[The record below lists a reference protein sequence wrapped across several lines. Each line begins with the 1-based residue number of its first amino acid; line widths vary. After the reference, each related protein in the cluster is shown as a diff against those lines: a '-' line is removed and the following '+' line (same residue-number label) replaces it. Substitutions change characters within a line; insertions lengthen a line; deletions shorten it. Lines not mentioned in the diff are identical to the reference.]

1 MRILFLTNFYP
12 PYEIG
17 GYEQWCA
24 EVASRLT
31 DRGHEIEVLTSRYG
45 MQLGT
50 ANGTRQVTRALY
62 LQADIAYY
70 RPVNFF
76 LRRPYQEG
84 ANIRTL
90 RKKID
95 QFHPDVV
102 MIWGMWNLSHS
113 LPYWAERWMPGRVAY
128 YISNYWPNDMD
139 PHTAYW
145 QLPTRR
151 PILEVIKRPLRAIA
165 LARLRKEGYPP
176 PLRFDHAVCC
186 SRYVRDSLTKAGKLP
201 PHAGVIFGGIDP
213 RPFLKI
219 SKLGK
224 DHNGEQNHPLRL
236 LYFGRLIHD
245 KGVHTAVEAIGL
257 LKQRG
262 LANGIDLTIL
272 GSGHPDYEAKLR
284 QMLVQLDVG
293 DQIKFVSQVPRGEI
307 PEWLGRFDIFLFTS
321 IWPEPMARSVM
332 EAMAAGL
339 LVIGTEVGGQSEM
352 LAHGQNALTFR
363 AEDVESL
370 VNHIARASGDPSL
383 RLCLARAG
391 QQMVLERFTLQRMA
405 TEIDQYLQNIVDS
418 VPSALLQ
425 TYDSIS
431 VC

>member
-1 MRILFLTNFYP
+1 MRILFLSNFYP

-45 MQLGT
+45 IQLGA

-70 RPVNFF
+70 HPVNFYF
-76 LRRPYQEG
+76 RRPYQER
-84 ANIRTL
+84 ANIQAL

-128 YISNYWPNDMD
+128 YISNYWPIDTD

-151 PILEVIKRPLRAIA
+151 PILEVIKRPLRALA
-165 LARLRKEGYPP
+165 LAQLRKEGYPP

-186 SRYVRDSLTKAGKLP
+186 SQYVRDSLTKAGKLP

-213 RPFLKI
+213 HPFLKI
-219 SKLGK
+219 SKFGK

-293 DQIKFVSQVPRGEI
+293 DQIEFVSQVPRAEI
-307 PEWLGRFDIFLFTS
+307 PEWLGRFNIFLFTS

-352 LAHGQNALTFR
+352 LVHGQNALTFR

-370 VNHIARASGDPSL
+370 VNHIARASDDPSL

-405 TEIDQYLQNIVDS
+405 TEIDQYLQNVVDS
-418 VPSALLQ
+418 VPSA
-425 TYDSIS
+425 TPD
-431 VC
+431 V

>member
-1 MRILFLTNFYP
+1 MRILFLSNFYP

-31 DRGHEIEVLTSRYG
+31 DAGHEIEVLTSRYG
-45 MQLGT
+45 TQLR
-50 ANGTRQVTRALY
+50 AVNGTGQVTRALY

-70 RPVNFF
+70 HPANFYF
-76 LRRPYQEG
+76 RRPYQER
-84 ANIRTL
+84 ANIQAL

-95 QFHPDVV
+95 RFHPDVV
-102 MIWGMWNLSHS
+102 MIWGMWNLSHI

-128 YISNYWPNDMD
+128 YISNYWPIDTD

-165 LARLRKEGYPP
+165 LAQLRKEGYPP

-186 SRYVRDSLTKAGKLP
+186 SQYVCDSLTKAGRLP

-213 RPFLKI
+213 HPFLKI
-219 SKLGK
+219 SKLPK
-224 DHNGEQNHPLRL
+224 DHNGEQNRPLRL

-262 LANGIDLTIL
+262 LADGIDLTIL

-293 DQIKFVSQVPRGEI
+293 DQIEFVSQVPRGEI

-352 LAHGQNALTFR
+352 LVHGQNALTFR

-370 VNHIARASGDPSL
+370 VNHIARASDDPSL
-383 RLCLARAG
+383 RLRLARAG
-391 QQMVLERFTLQRMA
+391 QRMVLERFTLQRMA
-405 TEIDQYLQNIVDS
+405 TEIDQYLQNIAKS
-418 VPSALLQ
+418 IPSATLH
-425 TYDSIS
+425 
-431 VC
+431 V